1 MLSLVARCV
10 LIELVVSFKH
20 WLRKQR
26 KTQASLFR
34 AVVVRLTTYKME
46 NVVALDL
53 DSVGTASIFVNI
65 FLSLEGRWPQAN
77 LYSQFCYDVLDNL
90 LPNDDK
96 DVFIDSKLSHH
107 TDNQAAGYCYGFT
120 DEVYIEIARN
130 SHGIPYTLDEIA
142 RNLAHELVHA
152 KQYIRGELNA
162 TMTKWLKQEIP
173 HGPRGG
179 IKIKYRSQPWEIE
192 AFEREQELVELLW
205 T

>member
-96 DVFIDSKLSHH
+96 DVFIDIKLSHH
-107 TDNQAAGYCYGFT
+107 TENQAAGYCYGFT

-152 KQYIRGELNA
+152 KQFITNTPKSETEAYGKESEL
-162 TMTKWLKQEIP
+162 T
-173 HGPRGG
+173 
-179 IKIKYRSQPWEIE
+179 E
-192 AFEREQELVELLW
+192 AFW
-205 T
+205 AK